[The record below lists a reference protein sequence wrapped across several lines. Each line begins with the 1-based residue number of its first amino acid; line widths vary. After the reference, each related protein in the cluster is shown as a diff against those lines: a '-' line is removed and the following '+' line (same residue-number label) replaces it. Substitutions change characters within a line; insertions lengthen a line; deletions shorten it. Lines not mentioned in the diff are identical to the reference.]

1 MLVYGPK
8 TFLFEGQSTPQYS
21 SKSIQNFTKRY
32 AQKIGINKKITPY
45 MLGHSYATHQL
56 QKGMNL
62 KILQE
67 LLGHLNIKTT
77 ERYNHITNISNATI
91 SNPLDQL

>member
-1 MLVYGPK
+1 M
-8 TFLFEGQSTPQYS
+8 
-21 SKSIQNFTKRY
+21 
-32 AQKIGINKKITPY
+32 PY
-45 MLGHSYATHQL
+45 MLRHSYATHQL

-67 LLGHLNIKTT
+67 LPGYLNIKTT

>member
-1 MLVYGPK
+1 MFRHFY
-8 TFLFEGQSTPQYS
+8 T
-21 SKSIQNFTKRY
+21 
-32 AQKIGINKKITPY
+32 
-45 MLGHSYATHQL
+45 THHL

-77 ERYNHITNISNATI
+77 ERYNHITIISNATI